1 MATQYTSILKLAL
14 PTEGEL
20 SGTWG
25 DVVND
30 NITSMV
36 EEAIAGR
43 AVIDS
48 WTANGHTL
56 TTADGTTAEARCAM
70 LEFTDTNTDLTGNAE
85 VICPTASKIYIAKNA
100 TGAGYSVTVK
110 TSAGTGIAVP
120 DGETM
125 FLFCDGTNVVEAI
138 TSVKTL
144 KIADGV
150 QVNTILDE
158 DNMASDSATA
168 LATQQSIKAYVDAQ
182 VTAQDLDIAGDSGT
196 GAIDLDSQ
204 LLTVAGTANEIE
216 TAASGQ
222 TITVG
227 LPSVVIVT
235 TSVTTPTVQATNI
248 NANDGSTSA
257 TIADSTGVMT
267 IASSVLTTTDIN
279 GGTIDNSTIATSNIT
294 VGAGKT
300 LDVSAGTLTLANDQ
314 ISGDKI
320 QGGTIGSTTITTL
333 ASTTGNITTVNATTV
348 DTTNIE
354 VTNVK
359 AKDGTASA
367 TIADSTGVMTIAS
380 SVLTTTD
387 INGGTIDGV
396 TIGGASAGA
405 ITGTTITGTS
415 FVTSGNMTFGDSD
428 KAIFGAGNDLQIYH
442 DGSNSYIDES
452 AGVGNLI
459 IKGANVQFRTPTSE
473 IYLALVNNAAVTA
486 YYDNAAKLATTAT
499 GIDVTGTVTADGLTV
514 DGDININSALP
525 KIQFTDTTGS
535 QQSRLI
541 LNDDE
546 IQLDNQST
554 GGIRLRTDNFK
565 SRFLI
570 AFNGDISFYEDTGTT
585 PKFHWDAADESLGI
599 GTTSPLSALDVSNS
613 FITVSKGAA
622 TTGRIGASDY
632 IVGGTDNDFVVQS
645 SGTGVTRFVQ
655 TSTERMR
662 ITSAGSV
669 NIGGTNGAAKFEVN
683 NAVSTTGSLTDS
695 TINLATTAVTGR
707 KVNIGFGLPGGV
719 GNTNA
724 ATIGFDVINGA
735 GALQGDLFFSTR
747 GSTADS
753 VPTERMRIDSSGN
766 VGIGTSLITSGF
778 KMEVIGD
785 ARFGDVYN
793 DDAVELGW
801 SDGSSAGFVQVYDR
815 GASAF
820 RNLILNNAVTI
831 DSSGNVGLGNTP
843 SATSASGYTSFEL
856 GANAGTGLTG
866 NNGDLYLTENA
877 YVNGGAW
884 KYAASSIVSA
894 MYNLGSGVHRWY
906 TAAAGT
912 AGNAITWTQAMTLD
926 ATGNLLVGSTTSS
939 LTSGDGFVFTP
950 DANVAGAKTGYSTD
964 TQTCWNMYSSGAA
977 AYRFYVG
984 WGGTVFATNTTISA
998 ISDQRLKENIQ
1009 DLDAGLDK
1017 IMALKPR
1024 QFDWKEGKGKNV
1036 KGDRGFIAQEFE
1048 QVFPDLIDEWKDPA
1062 PEGEDPYKS
1071 VRADLIPVLVKAI
1084 QELKAENDA
1093 LKSRL
1098 DTAGL

>member
-831 DSSGNVGLGNTP
+831 DSSGNRRLG
-843 SATSASGYTSFEL
+843 
-856 GANAGTGLTG
+856 
-866 NNGDLYLTENA
+866 
-877 YVNGGAW
+877 
-884 KYAASSIVSA
+884 
-894 MYNLGSGVHRWY
+894 
-906 TAAAGT
+906 
-912 AGNAITWTQAMTLD
+912 
-926 ATGNLLVGSTTSS
+926 
-939 LTSGDGFVFTP
+939 
-950 DANVAGAKTGYSTD
+950 
-964 TQTCWNMYSSGAA
+964 
-977 AYRFYVG
+977 
-984 WGGTVFATNTTISA
+984 
-998 ISDQRLKENIQ
+998 
-1009 DLDAGLDK
+1009 
-1017 IMALKPR
+1017 
-1024 QFDWKEGKGKNV
+1024 
-1036 KGDRGFIAQEFE
+1036 
-1048 QVFPDLIDEWKDPA
+1048 
-1062 PEGEDPYKS
+1062 
-1071 VRADLIPVLVKAI
+1071 
-1084 QELKAENDA
+1084 
-1093 LKSRL
+1093 
-1098 DTAGL
+1098 